1 MNYYGFRL
9 AVQQHYG
16 EFPHLRIGQVY
27 FNLLDEVRPDLAE
40 KLRGSP
46 HDPFNATEIPIEAE
60 QLVEREWDDSTE
72 FLPD

>member
-9 AVQQHYG
+9 AVQQQYG

-27 FNLLDEVRPDLAE
+27 FGLLEELRPDLAE

-46 HDPFNATEIPIEAE
+46 HDPFYKTEVPIEAE
-60 QLVEREWDDSTE
+60 QLVEKEWDNSTE
-72 FLPD
+72 FPLD